1 MGKGGA
7 DRPLANS
14 GASLHTQSA
23 ARPVQ
28 GSLGPA
34 SRRRPVVCRL
44 RHLDPGSPLSS
55 ALLFIASL
63 DAWESLPARSWGR
76 LRTLSATRGKLG
88 DRDERRRF
96 HAPVRLRLAKIIE
109 EKEYPEWLLPRGNLP
124 SMWNWNKAMSKPAG
138 WFQLETVLWRTKQNQ
153 SRKILRD

>member
-1 MGKGGA
+1 M
-7 DRPLANS
+7 
-14 GASLHTQSA
+14 
-23 ARPVQ
+23 
-28 GSLGPA
+28 
-34 SRRRPVVCRL
+34 VCRP

-109 EKEYPEWLLPRGNLP
+109 EKEYPEWLLPPRQPTEHVELEQSDVEASGDGFSWRRFSGGLSKMSRGKFYAINNMK
-124 SMWNWNKAMSKPAG
+124 SAAAVV
-138 WFQLETVLWRTKQNQ
+138 T
-153 SRKILRD
+153 